1 MATPTKS
8 EILGFSPI
16 NSGGIEE
23 LPAFKRED
31 FEALEKDVKT
41 GLIVSV
47 TGLRRVGKS
56 TMVKQLLGKN
66 SFYFSFDEKKHANPE
81 TLKRVVEVFCQE
93 SERPLIALDE
103 VFRVDDWAGVI
114 KRYHDQKRARF
125 IVTGSSS
132 TMIRKGVESLGGRML
147 ERHLPPFRFGEYLG
161 LSGKKPECLPLGKI
175 FKSKRHDEELDGF
188 LRKGSFP
195 EAAAMDA
202 ADASRYIRT
211 STAEKIVFDD
221 IPAIFRV
228 EYPSK
233 LYDLFRLCATNS
245 ANLFTEV
252 NFAEALQVSRHAV
265 SDYMLYLQKAYLVD
279 VAYAFGSAQK
289 ALRKQKKVYA
299 ACASLYNAVA
309 ENATAGQAAETAVH
323 DKLAHKKPSFAY
335 DERKREVDFICDYPV
350 EVKYQSSITSQDTAN
365 ILEFMR
371 RQGKDFGVVVT
382 KDLFDE
388 REYGGKRLLIIPLDV
403 FLLAKL

>member
-1 MATPTKS
+1 MAAPTKR
-8 EILGFSPI
+8 EILDFSPI
-16 NSGGIEE
+16 NSGAKEE
-23 LPAFKRED
+23 LPAFRRDD
-31 FEALEKDVKT
+31 FGGLEKDVGT
-41 GLIVSV
+41 GLVVSV

-56 TMVKQLLGKN
+56 TMVKQLLGRN
-66 SFYFSFDEKKHANPE
+66 SFYFSFDEKRHANPE
-81 TLKRVVEVFCQE
+81 TLKRVVEVFCE
-93 SERPLIALDE
+93 EGERPLIALDE
-103 VFRVDDWAGVI
+103 VFRVEDWAGVI
-114 KRYHDQKRARF
+114 KRYHDQKKARF

-147 ERHLPPFRFGEYLG
+147 ERHLPPLRFGEYLG
-161 LSGKKPECLPLGKI
+161 LSGKKPECLPFEKI
-175 FKSKRHDEELDGF
+175 FRSKRHDEELSGF

-195 EAAAMDA
+195 EAIAMDGA
-202 ADASRYIRT
+202 EAQRYIRA

-252 NFAEALQVSRHAV
+252 NFAEALQISRHAV
-265 SDYMLYLQKAYLVD
+265 SDYMLYLQRAYLVD

-309 ENATAGQAAETAVH
+309 ENPTAGQAAETAVH
-323 DKLAHKKPSFAY
+323 DKLAPKMPSFSY
-335 DERKREVDFICDYPV
+335 DARKREVDFVCDYPV
-350 EVKYQSSITSQDTAN
+350 EVKYQSAITSQDTAN

-371 RQGKDFGVVVT
+371 RHRKDFGVVVT
-382 KDLFDE
+382 KGLFDE
-388 REYGGKRLLIIPLDV
+388 KRYGGMRLLFLPLDV
-403 FLLAKL
+403 FLLARL